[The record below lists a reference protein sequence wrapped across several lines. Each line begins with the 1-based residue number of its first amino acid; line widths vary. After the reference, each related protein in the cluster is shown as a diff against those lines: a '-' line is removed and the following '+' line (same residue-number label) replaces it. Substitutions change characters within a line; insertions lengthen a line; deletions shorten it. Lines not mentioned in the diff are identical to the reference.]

1 MPFSISTFGIVLAL
15 SYLLGVFLFW
25 RWGRG
30 EGFSSDDLFDLV
42 LVSSLGALA
51 GGKLPPLFV
60 EIPSDFFWVGAILA
74 GATALLIF
82 SSFKRWS
89 FLRVLGLAALALS
102 FSEAA
107 AFLGLGLLGEQSL
120 PFATGTALR
129 AVFLYFLNQRTPPGI
144 TFFAYLILEGVL
156 LYLFNGF
163 LSLALLGAGII
174 GLIAITV
181 QFKLKRS
188 DDSS

>member
-1 MPFSISTFGIVLAL
+1 MQFSISTFGIVLAL

-25 RWGRG
+25 RWGRR

-51 GGKLPPLFV
+51 GGKLPPFFV

-89 FLRVLGLAALALS
+89 FLRILGLAALALS
-102 FSEAA
+102 FSEAVV
-107 AFLGLGLLGEQSL
+107 FLGLGLLRTQ
-120 PFATGTALR
+120 PFLFAVGASGR
-129 AVFLYFLNQRTPPGI
+129 AFLLYLLHQRTPPGI
-144 TFFAYLILEGVL
+144 TFFSYLILEGAL
-156 LYLFNGF
+156 LYFSSGF

-181 QFKLKRS
+181 RFKLKRS
-188 DDSS
+188 DG

>member
-1 MPFSISTFGIVLAL
+1 MYFSISTSGIILAL

-25 RWGRG
+25 RWGRK

-60 EIPSDFFWVGAILA
+60 EMPADFFWVGAILA

-89 FLRVLGLAALALS
+89 FLRILGLAALALS
-102 FSEAA
+102 FSEATV
-107 AFLGLGLLGEQSL
+107 FLGFGLLRTQSFL
-120 PFATGTALR
+120 FAAGTGGRALL
-129 AVFLYFLNQRTPPGI
+129 LYFLHQRTSPGT
-144 TFFAYLILEGVL
+144 TFFLYLILEGVL
-156 LYLFNGF
+156 LYLSSGF

-188 DDSS
+188 DG